1 MEGIKSYNEEEKKD
15 NISEFKWLSR
25 MSCYCEGTRY
35 GFMKIRDIE
44 RKGECIIQLQGGFTE
59 QVKMIHY
66 NENKNVLFASSKDGQ
81 FKVWKMPHE
90 WRAKSIDRKEME
102 AEYERRKSERLR
114 KTGKSTGK

>member
-1 MEGIKSYNEEEKKD
+1 
-15 NISEFKWLSR
+15 

-81 FKVWKMPHE
+81 FRVWKIPHE
-90 WRAKSIDRKEME
+90 WRSRVIDDREMN
-102 AEYERRKSERLR
+102 AEYERRR
-114 KTGKSTGK
+114 KQNQRRVSNQVR

>member
-1 MEGIKSYNEEEKKD
+1 
-15 NISEFKWLSR
+15 
-25 MSCYCEGTRY
+25 
-35 GFMKIRDIE
+35 MKIRDIE

-66 NENKNVLFASSKDGQ
+66 NESKNVLFASSKDGQ

-102 AEYERRKSERLR
+102 AEYERRKTERAR
-114 KTGKSTGK
+114 KTGKTAGKWETGLNERRSADELKQSSQGKTLPIN

>member
-1 MEGIKSYNEEEKKD
+1 
-15 NISEFKWLSR
+15 
-25 MSCYCEGTRY
+25 
-35 GFMKIRDIE
+35 MKIRDIE

-114 KTGKSTGK
+114 KTGKSTGKWERAPNETPSVDAIKQINYGKALPKV